1 MKKHFNEKQERFS
14 LRKLS
19 VGLVSATVAS
29 LFFATSIAAAPS
41 VSAQSINYTYVTEQ
55 ELTDAE
61 KELIIRDLPGL
72 AQATDATYYLVYRPV
87 GASKTPAVAN
97 TSSQSKNLPKTG
109 VIENAAM
116 AVAGLT
122 LLVLAVK
129 IGKKGKKELAGVIL
143 LAATGASFLAPTSSA
158 LTSHILAQFN
168 HAVERSA
175 GQALPAPADIEGY
188 VYVGYFKDS
197 RAVDELPAE
206 EKKPA
211 EETKPTEEVV
221 TEVPDTAPSHQVPAV
236 AITEKTISKTEVIA
250 FETQTVENP
259 ALAEGTEKIVQEGQ
273 NGERTITIKQTLV
286 DGQVLK
292 EEEVSSEITKTAT
305 PKIIEIGTK
314 KAEEPI
320 VTALPDTAPT
330 HEVPALAITE
340 EVTSHTESI
349 AFTTEEIYD
358 DTLPEGTRQTAQA
371 GQAGQKTIET
381 KQTFIGGVL
390 VQSEVVSE
398 TVSQAPVNQVVKIG
412 TKPITALPDTAP
424 THEVPAVVLTD
435 DTTTNTEAI
444 PFESQVIYDDTLAEG
459 TRNVD
464 QTGVAGVRTTVTKNY
479 YADGVLIKSEQVS
492 SSVTNSPVTEIVRLG
507 TKKAD
512 TVTTETESATKIIP
526 FEISYQDDATLP
538 VGEEKIITAGQ
549 NGLATVTTTY
559 TLVNGVRQTN
569 PTVTETVTTQ
579 PMPQVVARGTKTA
592 TPTPV
597 EGTET
602 VTETVDIAF
611 ETKTTETA
619 DLYVG
624 QEQVL
629 TEGKNGSK
637 EITTTYVTIDGVRQA
652 NPTVTEK
659 VTQEP
664 TTKEVLKGTKP
675 IEGTETDPERV
686 DIAFETKITE
696 TADLY
701 TDEEQVV
708 VEGKNGSKE
717 ITTTY
722 QTVKGVRQPNP
733 TVTEKVLVEPTTKE
747 VLKGT
752 KPIEGTESE
761 TETVEIPFEIKITE
775 TADLYTDEEQVVV
788 EGKVGS
794 KEITTTY
801 QTIKGVRQANPTVTE
816 KVLVKPTSK
825 EVLKGTKPIE
835 GTESYPAT
843 VDIPF
848 ETEYVD
854 DPTLLEGK
862 TKVVT
867 TGVNGSKTVT
877 RTYKTIKGVRQ
888 ENPTVTEEITK
899 QPVKQVIA
907 RGTKVEKVPQVVITN
922 LVENDDAKSATISYK
937 LTDETANFLRAVA
950 LLYDNTGALVREQA
964 ITDPNGQLTLENLDF
979 YTDYTVKTKI
989 FYTMAEQ
996 EQSSEQEA
1004 ILESMRQFDLVYK
1017 KIEIKD
1023 IDAVTVYRRK
1033 DGKYVGQ
1040 EFLEELPASANELFI
1055 KVTSDRFKEV
1065 YLPVS
1070 SVEETS
1076 LNGKAVFKLV
1086 SSFDQLVEDKNSQ
1099 YVANREFYIPKMA
1112 TDANTYTSFKALI
1125 DAMKA
1130 NSSGTFKLGAHLDA
1144 SEVPVGD
1151 VASYV
1156 QNFSGTLDGVND
1168 GYAFSIS
1175 NLKAPL
1181 FYNLGGKV
1189 QNLDIKNAHLQTST
1203 TNPLATI
1210 AVNANNASVTNVA
1223 VEASIKGPQ
1232 HVSGL
1237 IHSASNTVIKDVSF
1251 KGSLE
1256 TTGTGASLTG
1266 GILGNGM
1273 LSSVGNAKVDATI
1286 TIPGNVDQFVGGIVG
1301 RTMLAYDV
1309 PASVYNAYATGSI
1322 VTTGTEATIGGIA
1335 GSNQVAGPYA
1345 PHVGSLT
1352 NVVSSMTGPTSLVG
1366 LVVNPTGKVK
1376 NAASTT
1382 SDTLANVSIIS
1393 PEDAAAKVQA
1403 MGIQATL
1410 EDSTSLNLNP
1420 YSVNYLSLD
1429 KAQADHETAYYNME
1443 KILPFYNKELLVYYG
1458 NKIAVD
1464 DKLNKVRLL
1473 DVVPMKD
1480 TAFIADVHTEK
1491 ANINKIM
1498 LHYADG
1504 TVDYKTVS
1512 YLEDFKNNHVVEYT
1526 IAGTDLIYTPE
1537 SFLNDRSALVSDLVN
1552 SLSSVVLD
1560 SDAMKAVVNYPT
1572 KLDANRQT
1580 GTAKDF
1586 YFGESFDQV
1595 KANLESNVRKILVA
1609 SLNGQGQA
1617 SEAYIKEKITD
1628 NKEAFLLGLTYL
1640 NRWYDINYGD
1650 VNTKDLTIFE
1660 PDFFGNDAASALDM
1674 ILAIGNGG
1682 YDVLRAHNNVSTYA
1696 SAIGKQNKQ
1705 ASLFDMVEAY
1715 RKLFLPNLTDNEWFK
1730 QTTKA
1735 YIVESKSQVA
1745 EAAAKQENAA
1755 KHSKYALAVYDKIT
1769 NPTWEYRQML
1779 LPLLTLPQEDIFII
1793 SNMNTIAIG
1802 SYEHYVDDY
1811 KDPAKRDTVRQL
1823 VNKAADM
1830 QRDNADFW
1838 YKILDEENRD
1848 KLFRT
1853 VLNNEGFKMYGSD
1866 GQNIYRNLLA
1876 DVDAIQDYYGP
1887 INKWYAEGATKTA
1900 YANGKE
1906 TFYVIYNMLDNYG
1919 TTLYTH
1925 EMVHNQDGSTYLKGH
1940 GRRMG
1945 QGMELFADG
1954 LLQNVSSVDR
1964 TILGFNAVFTSDVAN
1979 RVHVGDPVARFNSEQ
1994 DFNEYFHN
2002 QFDVLYLLD
2011 YIEGMTVLEKPNS
2024 VKKDWFLKLENYYI
2038 QENGKDTH
2046 AGNKMTTL
2054 TEEDAAKL
2062 TTFDDLIN
2070 GSIIDRYGYQ
2080 SVKYNQ
2086 NLQRNGYYSV
2096 PMFAGNYSA
2105 LSNPNGSPGDF
2116 MFRRMAFELIAAK
2129 GYTDGFVPYTS
2140 NQLSDYAMSQNSIT
2154 YDNWNKKNTGL
2165 ITDKHVLDQ
2174 VFNGQYA
2181 SWEEFKK
2188 AMFMERVDKA
2198 KAGRLKPFTIQYELG
2213 VANSTKEVVISTYD
2227 DLQRL
2232 ISAAIDADIQNKSYG
2247 SDKSRLSTL
2256 KIKIYQA
2263 LMNATNDFRTSIFN
2277 P

>member
-1 MKKHFNEKQERFS
+1 MKKQFNEKQERFS

-72 AQATDATYYLVYRPV
+72 AQATDANYYLVYRPV
-87 GASKTPAVAN
+87 GASKPSTAVDTN
-97 TSSQSKNLPKTG
+97 SRLEILPKTG
-109 VIENAAM
+109 VMETGVM
-116 AVAGLT
+116 ALAGIS
-122 LLVLAVK
+122 LLVLAIK

-175 GQALPAPADIEGY
+175 GQALPAPAEIEGY

-197 RAVDELPAE
+197 RAE
-206 EKKPA
+206 EKLSTEAPKTPEKETVKDTT
-211 EETKPTEEVV
+211 EETV
-221 TEVPDTAPSHQVPAV
+221 TEVPNTAPSHQVP
-236 AITEKTISKTEVIA
+236 
-250 FETQTVENP
+250 TVEISEKIITKSEVLAFDTQIVENT

-273 NGERTITIKQTLV
+273 NGERTITIKQTFA
-286 DGQVLK
+286 DGQLLK
-292 EEEVSSEITKTAT
+292 EEEVSSEISKTVT

-314 KAEEPI
+314 KAEATI
-320 VTALPDTAPT
+320 VTEVPQTAPT
-330 HEVPALAITE
+330 HELPAVAITE
-340 EVTSHTESI
+340 EVSSHTESI
-349 AFTTEEIYD
+349 SFETEEVYD

-371 GQAGQKTIET
+371 GQAGQKTIAT

-398 TVSQAPVNQVVKIG
+398 MVSQAPVNQVVKIG

-435 DTTTNTEAI
+435 DTTTNTESI

-459 TRNVD
+459 TRNVE
-464 QTGVAGVRTTVTKNY
+464 QVGKAGVQTTVIKNF
-479 YADGVLIKSEQVS
+479 YADGVLLKSEQVS
-492 SSVTNSPVTEIVRLG
+492 SSVTSLPVTEIVRLG

-512 TVTTETESATKIIP
+512 VVTTETEQDTKVLP

-549 NGLATVTTTY
+549 NGLATITTTY
-559 TLVNGVRQTN
+559 TVIN
-569 PTVTETVTTQ
+569 
-579 PMPQVVARGTKTA
+579 
-592 TPTPV
+592 
-597 EGTET
+597 
-602 VTETVDIAF
+602 
-611 ETKTTETA
+611 
-619 DLYVG
+619 
-624 QEQVL
+624 
-629 TEGKNGSK
+629 
-637 EITTTYVTIDGVRQA
+637 GVRQA
-652 NPTVTEK
+652 NPTVTEL
-659 VTQEP
+659 VTTQP
-664 TTKEVLKGTKP
+664 VAQVVARGTKP
-675 IEGTETDPERV
+675 ASPTPVEGTEAVKETVEIP
-686 DIAFETKITE
+686 FETKVSE
-696 TADLY
+696 SADLY
-701 TDEEQVV
+701 TDEEKVV
-708 VEGKNGSKE
+708 VEGKDGSKE

-722 QTVKGVRQPNP
+722 QTIKDVRQPNP

-752 KPIEGTESE
+752 KPIEGTE
-761 TETVEIPFEIKITE
+761 TDKETVAIAFETKVSE
-775 TADLYTDEEQVVV
+775 SVDLYTDEEKVVV
-788 EGKVGS
+788 EGKDGS

-801 QTIKGVRQANPTVTE
+801 QTIKGVRQPNPTVSE
-816 KVLVKPTSK
+816 KVILEPTTK

-835 GTESYPAT
+835 GTEEDKET

-848 ETEYVD
+848 ETEYID

-862 TKVVT
+862 TKEVT
-867 TGVNGSKTVT
+867 KGVNGSKTIT
-877 RTYKTIKGVRQ
+877 TTYKTIKGVRQ
-888 ENPTVTEEITK
+888 ENPTVTEEITE
-899 QPVKQVIA
+899 QPVNEVIA
-907 RGTKVEKVPQVVITN
+907 RGTKVEKVPQVIITD

-950 LLYDNTGALVREQA
+950 LLYDNTGALVKEQA
-964 ITDPNGQLTLENLDF
+964 IDDPNGQLTLENLDF

-989 FYTMAEQ
+989 FYTMVEQ

-1070 SVEETS
+1070 SVEETT
-1076 LNGKAVFKLV
+1076 LDGKTVFKLV

-1099 YVANREFYIPKMA
+1099 YVANREFYIPKMT

-1130 NSSGTFKLGAHLDA
+1130 NPGGTFKLGSHLDA

-1156 QNFSGTLDGVND
+1156 QNFSGSLDGVND

-1189 QNLDIKNAHLQTST
+1189 QNLDIKNANLSTST

-1210 AVNANNASVTNVA
+1210 AVNANNALVTNVA
-1223 VEASIKGPQ
+1223 VEANLKGPQ
-1232 HVSGL
+1232 NVSGL
-1237 IHSASNTVIKDVSF
+1237 VHSATNTTIKDVSF
-1251 KGSLE
+1251 KGSIEL
-1256 TTGTGASLTG
+1256 TGTAASLTG
-1266 GILGNGM
+1266 GILGNGTM
-1273 LSSVGNAKVDATI
+1273 ASVGNAKVDATI
-1286 TIPGNVDQFVGGIVG
+1286 TLPGTENQVAGGIVG
-1301 RTMLAYDV
+1301 RTMLVYDV
-1309 PASVYNAYATGSI
+1309 PGSVYNSYATGSI
-1322 VTTGTEATIGGIA
+1322 VTTETGGIVGGIA
-1335 GSNQVAGPYA
+1335 GANQVTGAYA
-1345 PHVGSLT
+1345 PYSG
-1352 NVVSSMTGPTSLVG
+1352 NVNNVISDMTGATSIIG
-1366 LVVNPTGKVK
+1366 QPANPTGKIK
-1376 NAASTT
+1376 DGFTTT
-1382 SDTLANVSIIS
+1382 SDTLGNVKAITN
-1393 PEDAAAKVQA
+1393 EEAQAKVQA

-1410 EDSTSLNLNP
+1410 EDSKPLNLNP
-1420 YSVNYLSLD
+1420 YSVNYLTLD

-1458 NKIAVD
+1458 NKIATD
-1464 DKLNKVRLL
+1464 DKLNRVRLL

-1491 ANINKIM
+1491 ANINRIM

-1504 TVDYKTVS
+1504 TVDYKAVS

-1537 SFLNDRSALVSDLVN
+1537 SFLNDRSSLVNDLVS
-1552 SLSSVVLD
+1552 SLSTVVLD

-1617 SEAYIKEKITD
+1617 AEDYIKEKITN
-1628 NKEAFLLGLTYL
+1628 NKDAFLLGLTYL

-1650 VNTKDLTIFE
+1650 VNTKELTIFE

-1682 YDVLRAHNNVSTYA
+1682 YEVLRAHNNVSTYA
-1696 SAIGKQNKQ
+1696 AAIGKQNNK

-1715 RKLFLPNLTDNEWFK
+1715 RKLFLPNLSDNDWFK

-1745 EAAAKQENAA
+1745 EAAAKQESAE

-1769 NPTWEYRQML
+1769 NPAWEYRQML

-1793 SNMNTIAIG
+1793 SNMNTLAVG

-1811 KDPAKRDTVRQL
+1811 KDPVKRDSVRQL
-1823 VNKAADM
+1823 VDKAAEM

-1853 VLNNEGFKMYGSD
+1853 VLNNEGFLMNGPD
-1866 GQNIYRNLLA
+1866 GQKVYRNLLA

-1887 INKWYAEGATKTA
+1887 INKWYAEGGTKTA

-1906 TFYVIYNMLDNYG
+1906 TFYVLYNMLDNYG

-1925 EMVHNQDGSTYLKGH
+1925 EMVHNQDGSTYLKGY

-1945 QGMELFADG
+1945 QGMEVYADG

-1964 TILGFNAVFTSDVAN
+1964 TILGFNAVFNSDAAN
-1979 RVHVGDPVARFNSEQ
+1979 RVHVGDPTARFNSEA
-1994 DFNEYFHN
+1994 DFNQYFHN

-2011 YIEGMTVLEKPNS
+2011 YIEGMTVLEKPNT

-2046 AGNKMTTL
+2046 AGNRMTTL

-2080 SVKYNQ
+2080 SAKYDQ

-2129 GYTDGFVPYTS
+2129 GYTDGFIPYAS
-2140 NQLSDYAMSQNSIT
+2140 NQLSDYAMNQNSIT
-2154 YDNWNKKNTGL
+2154 YDTWNKKNTGL
-2165 ITDKHVLDQ
+2165 ITDKHVFDQ

-2198 KAGRLKPFTIQYELG
+2198 QAGKLKPFTIQYELG
-2213 VANSTKEVVISTYD
+2213 VANSTKEVSIASYD

-2232 ISAAIDADIQNKSYG
+2232 IREAIDADIQNKSYG

-2263 LMNATNDFRTSIFN
+2263 LMQSTNDFRTSIFN

>member
-1 MKKHFNEKQERFS
+1 MEKYIFKGIREIMKKQFNEKQERFS

-97 TSSQSKNLPKTG
+97 ITSQSKNLPKTG

-129 IGKKGKKELAGVIL
+129 IGKKGKKELAGVII

-206 EKKPA
+206 EKKP
-211 EETKPTEEVV
+211 TEEVV
-221 TEVPDTAPSHQVPAV
+221 TEVPDTAPSHQVPTAE
-236 AITEKTISKTEVIA
+236 ITEKTITKTEVIA

-273 NGERTITIKQTLV
+273 KGERTITIKQTLV

-292 EEEVSSEITKTAT
+292 EEEVSSEITKTVT

-320 VTALPDTAPT
+320 VTDVPDTAPS
-330 HEVPALAITE
+330 HEVPALAVTE
-340 EVTSHTESI
+340 EVTSHSESI

-412 TKPITALPDTAP
+412 TKPVTALPDTAP

-435 DTTTNTEAI
+435 DTTTNTESI

-512 TVTTETESATKIIP
+512 TVTTETESATKVIP

-559 TLVNGVRQTN
+559 TLIN
-569 PTVTETVTTQ
+569 
-579 PMPQVVARGTKTA
+579 
-592 TPTPV
+592 
-597 EGTET
+597 
-602 VTETVDIAF
+602 
-611 ETKTTETA
+611 
-619 DLYVG
+619 
-624 QEQVL
+624 
-629 TEGKNGSK
+629 
-637 EITTTYVTIDGVRQA
+637 
-652 NPTVTEK
+652 
-659 VTQEP
+659 
-664 TTKEVLKGTKP
+664 
-675 IEGTETDPERV
+675 
-686 DIAFETKITE
+686 
-696 TADLY
+696 
-701 TDEEQVV
+701 
-708 VEGKNGSKE
+708 
-717 ITTTY
+717 
-722 QTVKGVRQPNP
+722 
-733 TVTEKVLVEPTTKE
+733 
-747 VLKGT
+747 
-752 KPIEGTESE
+752 
-761 TETVEIPFEIKITE
+761 
-775 TADLYTDEEQVVV
+775 
-788 EGKVGS
+788 
-794 KEITTTY
+794 
-801 QTIKGVRQANPTVTE
+801 
-816 KVLVKPTSK
+816 
-825 EVLKGTKPIE
+825 
-835 GTESYPAT
+835 
-843 VDIPF
+843 
-848 ETEYVD
+848 
-854 DPTLLEGK
+854 
-862 TKVVT
+862 
-867 TGVNGSKTVT
+867 
-877 RTYKTIKGVRQ
+877 GVRQ
-888 ENPTVTEEITK
+888 ENPTVTEEITL

-922 LVENDDAKSATISYK
+922 LVENEDAKSATISYK
-937 LTDETANFLRAVA
+937 LTDETANFHRAVA
-950 LLYDNTGALVREQA
+950 LLYDNTGALVKEEA

-989 FYTMAEQ
+989 SYTMAEQ

-1070 SVEETS
+1070 SVEETT

-1130 NSSGTFKLGAHLDA
+1130 NSKGTFKLGAHLDA

-1156 QNFSGTLDGVND
+1156 QNFSGSLDGLND

-1223 VEASIKGPQ
+1223 VEASLKGP
-1232 HVSGL
+1232 HNVSGL
-1237 IHSASNTVIKDVSF
+1237 VHSASNTTIKDVSF
-1251 KGSLE
+1251 KGSIE
-1256 TTGTGASLTG
+1256 TTGSGGSLTG

-1273 LSSVGNAKVDATI
+1273 MSSVGNAKVDATI
-1286 TIPGNVDQFVGGIVG
+1286 TIPGNANQFAGGIVG
-1301 RTMLAYDV
+1301 RTMLVYDV
-1309 PASVYNAYATGSI
+1309 PGSVYNAYATGSI

-1393 PEDAAAKVQA
+1393 QEDAAAKVQA

-1491 ANINKIM
+1491 ATINKIM

-1735 YIVESKSQVA
+1735 YVVESKSQVA
-1745 EAAAKQENAA
+1745 EAAAKQDAA
-1755 KHSKYALAVYDKIT
+1755 EKHSKYALAVYDKIT

-1793 SNMNTIAIG
+1793 SNMNTLAIG

-1811 KDPAKRDTVRQL
+1811 KDPAKRDSVRQL
-1823 VNKAADM
+1823 VDKAAIM

-1853 VLNNEGFKMYGSD
+1853 VLNNEGFKMYGPD
-1866 GQNIYRNLLA
+1866 GQAIYRNLLA

-1925 EMVHNQDGSTYLKGH
+1925 EMVHNQDGSIYLHGY

-1979 RVHVGDPVARFNSEQ
+1979 RVHIGDPVARFNSEA

-2011 YIEGMTVLEKPNS
+2011 YIEGMTVLEKPS
-2024 VKKDWFLKLENYYI
+2024 SLKKDWFLKLENYYI
-2038 QENGKDTH
+2038 QENGKNTH
-2046 AGNKMTTL
+2046 AGNRMTTL
-2054 TEEDAAKL
+2054 TEEEAAKL

-2080 SVKYNQ
+2080 SVKYNTD
-2086 NLQRNGYYSV
+2086 LQRNGYYSV

-2174 VFNGQYA
+2174 VFNGQYT

-2188 AMFMERVDKA
+2188 AMFMERVEKA
-2198 KAGRLKPFTIQYELG
+2198 QAGKLKPFTIQYELG

>member
-1 MKKHFNEKQERFS
+1 MKKNFSEKQERFAF
-14 LRKLS
+14 RKLS

-29 LFFATSIAAAPS
+29 LFFAGSIAAAPS

-72 AQATDATYYLVYRPV
+72 AQATDANYYLVYRPLE
-87 GASKTPAVAN
+87 ASKVTTTN
-97 TSSQSKNLPKTG
+97 QSNAKLLPKTG
-109 VIENAAM
+109 VFENSALAL
-116 AVAGLT
+116 AGLS
-122 LLVLAVK
+122 LLVVAVK
-129 IGKKGKKELAGVIL
+129 LGKKGKKELAGVII
-143 LAATGASFLAPTSSA
+143 LAATGASFLAPTGSA

-175 GQALPAPADIEGY
+175 GQALPAPAEIEGY

-197 RAVDELPAE
+197 KAVEELPAGE
-206 EKKPA
+206 EKPVVS
-211 EETKPTEEVV
+211 EKPTDNGNQGIV
-221 TEVPDTAPSHQVPAV
+221 TEVPNTAPSHELPA
-236 AITEKTISKTEVIA
+236 ANITEKTLTKTEVIA

-292 EEEVSSEITKTAT
+292 EEEISSEITKTAT
-305 PKIIEIGTK
+305 PKIIEVGTK
-314 KAEEPI
+314 KAEDSAI
-320 VTALPDTAPT
+320 TVVPDTAPT
-330 HEVPALAITE
+330 HEVPALEVTE
-340 EVTSHTESI
+340 KVTSHTESI
-349 AFTTEEIYD
+349 AFATEEVYD
-358 DTLPEGTRQTAQA
+358 ETLPDGTRLTVQA
-371 GQAGQKTIET
+371 GQAGQKIIET
-381 KQTFIGGVL
+381 KQTFIGEVL
-390 VQSEVVSE
+390 VKSEVVSE
-398 TVSQAPVNQVVKIG
+398 AVSQAPVNQIVKIG
-412 TKPITALPDTAP
+412 TKPITAVPDTAP
-424 THEVPAVVLTD
+424 THEVPEVTLTE
-435 DTTTNTEAI
+435 DTTTNTESI
-444 PFESQVIYDDTLAEG
+444 PFESQVVYDDTLAEG

-492 SSVTNSPVTEIVRLG
+492 SSVTSSPVTEIVRIG

-512 TVTTETESATKIIP
+512 TVTTETESATKVIP

-559 TLVNGVRQTN
+559 TLVNGVRQAN

-579 PMPQVVARGTKTA
+579 PVTQVVARGTKTV

-602 VTETVDIAF
+602 VTETVEIPF
-611 ETKTTETA
+611 ETKTTDSS

-624 QEQVL
+624 QEQVVM
-629 TEGKNGSK
+629 EGKNGSK

-675 IEGTETDPERV
+675 IEGTESETETVEIP
-686 DIAFETKITE
+686 FETKITE

-722 QTVKGVRQPNP
+722 QTVKGVRQANP
-733 TVTEKVLVEPTTKE
+733 TVTEKVLEEPTTKE

-761 TETVEIPFEIKITE
+761 TETV
-775 TADLYTDEEQVVV
+775 
-788 EGKVGS
+788 
-794 KEITTTY
+794 
-801 QTIKGVRQANPTVTE
+801 
-816 KVLVKPTSK
+816 
-825 EVLKGTKPIE
+825 
-835 GTESYPAT
+835 
-843 VDIPF
+843 DIAF

-877 RTYKTIKGVRQ
+877 TTYKTIKGVRQ

-907 RGTKVEKVPQVVITN
+907 RGTKVEKVPQVIITD

-950 LLYDNTGALVREQA
+950 LLYDNTGALVQEQA
-964 ITDPNGQLTLENLDF
+964 ITDPNGKLTLENLDF

-1004 ILESMRQFDLVYK
+1004 ILESMRKFDLVYK

-1033 DGKYVGQ
+1033 NGSYIGQ
-1040 EFLEELPASANELFI
+1040 EFLEELPTSTDELFI

-1070 SVEETS
+1070 SIEETS

-1086 SSFDQLVEDKNSQ
+1086 SSFDELVQDKNAQ

-1130 NSSGTFKLGAHLDA
+1130 NPSGTFKLGAHLDA

-1151 VASYV
+1151 IPSYV
-1156 QNFSGTLDGVND
+1156 TGFSGTLDGLND

-1181 FYNLGGKV
+1181 FFNLSGKV
-1189 QNLDIKNAHLQTST
+1189 QNLDIKNASLNTTSK
-1203 TNPLATI
+1203 NPLATI
-1210 AVNANNASVTNVA
+1210 AINANGATITNVA
-1223 VEASIKGPQ
+1223 VEASLKGPQ

-1237 IHSASNTVIKDVSF
+1237 VHSATNSTIKDVSF
-1251 KGSLE
+1251 KGSIE
-1256 TTGTGASLTG
+1256 VTGTDASLTG
-1266 GILGNGM
+1266 GILGNGTM
-1273 LSSVGNAKVDATI
+1273 ASVGNAKVDATI
-1286 TIPGNVDQFVGGIVG
+1286 TLPGTENQVAGGIVG
-1301 RTMLAYDV
+1301 RTMLVYDV
-1309 PASVYNAYATGSI
+1309 PGSVYNSYATGSI
-1322 VTTGTEATIGGIA
+1322 VTTESAAIVGGIA
-1335 GSNQVAGPYA
+1335 GANQVTGAYA
-1345 PHVGSLT
+1345 PYSGNVNNVISDMTGTTSIIGQPANPNGKIKDGFTTTSDSLT
-1352 NVVSSMTGPTSLVG
+1352 NVTVITDEE
-1366 LVVNPTGKVK
+1366 
-1376 NAASTT
+1376 AQ
-1382 SDTLANVSIIS
+1382 
-1393 PEDAAAKVQA
+1393 AKVEA
-1403 MGIQATL
+1403 MAIQATID
-1410 EDSTSLNLNP
+1410 DSVPLNLNN
-1420 YSVNYLSLD
+1420 YSVDYLTLD
-1429 KAQADHETAYYNME
+1429 KAQADHEIAYYNME

-1458 NKIAVD
+1458 NKIATD

-1480 TAFIADVHTEK
+1480 KAVVADVYAEK

-1526 IAGTDLIYTPE
+1526 ISGTDLIYTPE
-1537 SFLNDRSALVSDLVN
+1537 SFLNDRSALVNDLVS
-1552 SLSSVVLD
+1552 SLSTVVLD
-1560 SDAMKAVVNYPT
+1560 SDAMKAIINYPT
-1572 KLDANRQT
+1572 KLNADTQT

-1595 KANLESNVRKILVA
+1595 MANLESNVRKILVA
-1609 SLNGQGQA
+1609 SLNGQGKA
-1617 SEAYIKEKITD
+1617 SEDYIKEKITN
-1628 NKEAFLLGLTYL
+1628 NKEAFVLGLTYL
-1640 NRWYDINYGD
+1640 NRWYDIDFGEM
-1650 VNTKDLTIFE
+1650 NTKDLTIFE

-1682 YDVLRAHNNVSTYA
+1682 YDVLRAHNNVTTFA
-1696 SAIGKQNKQ
+1696 SIIGKQNKQ
-1705 ASLFDMVEAY
+1705 TKLFDMLEDY
-1715 RKLFLPNLTDNEWFK
+1715 RQLFLPEMTNNEWFK

-1735 YIVESKSQVA
+1735 YVVEGKSLIPEV
-1745 EAAAKQENAA
+1745 AAKQETTDTY
-1755 KHSKYALAVYDKIT
+1755 SKYNVGAYSKIVNDAVS
-1769 NPTWEYRQML
+1769 NPTWKYNHML
-1779 LPLLTLPQEDIFII
+1779 LPLLTLPQENIFII
-1793 SNMNTIAIG
+1793 TNMNTIAIG

-1811 KDPAKRDTVRQL
+1811 STVENRDKVRQMVDL
-1823 VNKAADM
+1823 AAER

-1838 YKILDEENRD
+1838 YKMLDETNRD
-1848 KLFRT
+1848 KLFRS
-1853 VLNNEGFKMYGSD
+1853 VLNNEGYMMYGPD
-1866 GQNIYRNLLA
+1866 GTKSYRNLTA
-1876 DVDAIQDYYGP
+1876 DVDAIQDFYGP
-1887 INKWYAEGATKTA
+1887 INKWYREHPSIKTA
-1900 YANGKE
+1900 FADGSE
-1906 TFYVIYNMLDNYG
+1906 TYYITYDMLSDYG
-1919 TTLYTH
+1919 TALYTH
-1925 EMVHNQDGSTYLKGH
+1925 EMVHNQDGDIYLKGY
-1940 GRRMG
+1940 GRRIG
-1945 QGMELFADG
+1945 QGNELYAQG
-1954 LLQNVSSVDR
+1954 LLQNVFNV
-1964 TILGFNAVFTSDVAN
+1964 TEMNLGFNAVYNSDDAN
-1979 RVHVGDPVARFNSEQ
+1979 HVHVGDPVARFNSEA
-1994 DFNEYFHN
+1994 DFNEYYHN

-2011 YIEGMTVLEKPNS
+2011 YLEGTNILAQS
-2024 VKKDWFLKLENYYI
+2024 DAAKKAWLRKIENYYV
-2038 QENGKDTH
+2038 QNNGVDTH
-2046 AGNKMTTL
+2046 AGNSARAL
-2054 TEEDAAKL
+2054 TDDEVASLK
-2062 TTFDDLIN
+2062 TFSDLIDQ
-2070 GSIIDRYGYQ
+2070 SIIVQRQYVNNTANTSRKWDRNSY
-2080 SVKYNQ
+2080 V
-2086 NLQRNGYYSV
+2086 SV
-2096 PMFAGNYSA
+2096 PMFAANFSA
-2105 LSNPNGSPGDF
+2105 LSNSKGSPGDI

-2129 GYTDGFVPYTS
+2129 GYTDGFVPYAS
-2140 NQLSDYAMSQNSIT
+2140 GQLSDLAMEKGSII
-2154 YDNWNKKNTGL
+2154 YDTWNKKDTGL
-2165 ITDKHVLDQ
+2165 ITDDHVLEY
-2174 VFNGQYA
+2174 VFQGQYA
-2181 SWEEFKK
+2181 TWADFKK
-2188 AMFMERVDKA
+2188 AMFTERLEKA
-2198 KAGRLKPFTIQYELG
+2198 AAGQLKPFTMQYELG
-2213 VANSTKEVVISTYD
+2213 VADSTKEVTVTSFEQ
-2227 DLQRL
+2227 LQTL
-2232 ISAAIDADIQNKSYG
+2232 MKEAMEADIKANSLNLNN
-2247 SDKSRLSTL
+2247 SRVHAL
-2256 KIKIYQA
+2256 KVKVYQA
-2263 LMNATNDFRTSIFN
+2263 LMNSTNDFRTSIFN
-2277 P
+2277 

>member
-1 MKKHFNEKQERFS
+1 MKNIFGEKRQRFGF
-14 LRKLS
+14 RKLS
-19 VGLVSATVAS
+19 IGLVSAAVAS
-29 LFFATSIAAAPS
+29 LFFASSVAAAPS
-41 VSAQSINYTYVTEQ
+41 ASAQSINYSYVTEQ

-61 KELIIRDLPGL
+61 KELIIRDLPSL
-72 AQATDATYYLVYRPV
+72 AQETDANYYLIYRPAT
-87 GASKTPAVAN
+87 GTASTPSTSTSQVLPN
-97 TSSQSKNLPKTG
+97 TGSVETG
-109 VIENAAM
+109 LL
-116 AVAGLT
+116 VAGGVS
-122 LLVLAVK
+122 LLLLAVRF
-129 IGKKGKKELAGVIL
+129 GKKGKKELAGVIL
-143 LAATGASFLAPTSSA
+143 LTATGASFLGPTSSA
-158 LTSHILAQFN
+158 LTSQILAQYN
-168 HAVERSA
+168 HALEISA
-175 GQALPAPADIEGY
+175 GQALPAPAEIDGY
-188 VYVGYFKDS
+188 VYVGYLKDS
-197 RAVDELPAE
+197 KAIEQTTSEGIRT
-206 EKKPA
+206 
-211 EETKPTEEVV
+211 ETIVN
-221 TEVPDTAPSHQVPAV
+221 
-236 AITEKTISKTEVIA
+236 KTEAIP
-250 FETQTVENP
+250 FEIQTVENP
-259 ALAEGTEKIVQEGQ
+259 QLSAGTERVVQEGQDGERTVTIKQVYSKGQIISEEEISSTVTKTVVPKIVEVGTKQATNDIVTEVSDTVPSHELPTLQITEEASTYTESIPFETQEVADDTLLEGTRQIVQEG
-273 NGERTITIKQTLV
+273 K
-286 DGQVLK
+286 
-292 EEEVSSEITKTAT
+292 
-305 PKIIEIGTK
+305 
-314 KAEEPI
+314 
-320 VTALPDTAPT
+320 
-330 HEVPALAITE
+330 
-340 EVTSHTESI
+340 
-349 AFTTEEIYD
+349 
-358 DTLPEGTRQTAQA
+358 
-371 GQAGQKTIET
+371 AGQKTIET
-381 KQTFIGGVL
+381 KKTYIDGIL
-390 VQSEVVSE
+390 VKTETVSE
-398 TVSQAPVNQVVKIG
+398 TINQPAAPQIIHVG
-412 TKPITALPDTAP
+412 TKPVTSVPDSAP
-424 THEVPAVVLTD
+424 SHEVPTISLTEE
-435 DTTTNTEAI
+435 TLTHTEAI
-444 PFESQVIYDDTLAEG
+444 AFDVQEIYDANLAEG
-459 TRNVD
+459 SREVE
-464 QTGVAGVRTTVTKNY
+464 QKGQAGVRTIETKNY

-492 SSVTNSPVTEIVRLG
+492 DVVTKEPVTEVVRVG
-507 TKKAD
+507 TKTTD
-512 TVTTETESATKIIP
+512 VIGSETIVTTEELP
-526 FEISYQDDATLP
+526 FETTVTETEELY
-538 VGEEKIITAGQ
+538 VGEEKFITEGKV
-549 NGLATVTTTY
+549 GSKEVTTTY
-559 TLVNGVRQTN
+559 QTINGVRQ
-569 PTVTETVTTQ
+569 P
-579 PMPQVVARGTKTA
+579 A
-592 TPTPV
+592 
-597 EGTET
+597 
-602 VTETVDIAF
+602 
-611 ETKTTETA
+611 
-619 DLYVG
+619 
-624 QEQVL
+624 
-629 TEGKNGSK
+629 
-637 EITTTYVTIDGVRQA
+637 
-652 NPTVTEK
+652 PTVTEK
-659 VTQEP
+659 VLEEP

-675 IEGTETDPERV
+675 IEGTET
-686 DIAFETKITE
+686 ET
-696 TADLY
+696 D
-701 TDEEQVV
+701 QV
-708 VEGKNGSKE
+708 E
-717 ITTTY
+717 IT
-722 QTVKGVRQPNP
+722 
-733 TVTEKVLVEPTTKE
+733 
-747 VLKGT
+747 
-752 KPIEGTESE
+752 
-761 TETVEIPFEIKITE
+761 
-775 TADLYTDEEQVVV
+775 
-788 EGKVGS
+788 
-794 KEITTTY
+794 
-801 QTIKGVRQANPTVTE
+801 
-816 KVLVKPTSK
+816 
-825 EVLKGTKPIE
+825 
-835 GTESYPAT
+835 
-843 VDIPF
+843 F

-867 TGVNGSKTVT
+867 AGVNGSKTVT
-877 RTYKTIKGVRQ
+877 TTYQTIKGVRQ

-907 RGTKVEKVPQVVITN
+907 RGTKVEKVPQVIITD

-937 LTDETANFLRAVA
+937 LTDETSNFLRAVA
-950 LLYDNTGALVREQA
+950 LLYDNTGALVQEQA

-989 FYTMAEQ
+989 FYTTAEQ

-1004 ILESMRQFDLVYK
+1004 ILESMRKFDLVYK

-1033 DGKYVGQ
+1033 NGSYIGQ
-1040 EFLEELPASANELFI
+1040 EFLEELPTSTDELFI

-1070 SVEETS
+1070 SIEETT

-1086 SSFDQLVEDKNSQ
+1086 SSFDELVQDKDAQ

-1130 NSSGTFKLGAHLDA
+1130 NPSGTFKLGAHLDA

-1156 QNFSGTLDGVND
+1156 TNFSGTLDGLNG

-1181 FYNLGGKV
+1181 FFNLGGKV
-1189 QNLDIKNAHLQTST
+1189 QNLDIKSASLNTSSK
-1203 TNPLATI
+1203 NPLATI
-1210 AVNANNASVTNVA
+1210 AINANGATITNVA

-1232 HVSGL
+1232 NVSGL
-1237 IHSASNTVIKDVSF
+1237 VHSATNSTIKDVSF
-1251 KGSLE
+1251 KGSIE
-1256 TTGTGASLTG
+1256 VTGTDASLTG
-1266 GILGNGM
+1266 GILGNGTM
-1273 LSSVGNAKVDATI
+1273 ASVGNAKVDATI
-1286 TIPGNVDQFVGGIVG
+1286 TLPGTENQVAGGIVG
-1301 RTMLAYDV
+1301 RTMLVYDV
-1309 PASVYNAYATGSI
+1309 PGSVYHSYATGSI
-1322 VTTGTEATIGGIA
+1322 VTNGTEATIGGIA
-1335 GSNQVAGPYA
+1335 GSNQVTGDFA
-1345 PHVGSLT
+1345 PHVGNLT
-1352 NVVSSMTGPTSLVG
+1352 NVVSTMNGPTSLVG
-1366 LVVNPTGKVK
+1366 LVVNPTGKIK
-1376 NAASTT
+1376 DGFTTT
-1382 SDTLANVSIIS
+1382 SDSLSNVTVITD
-1393 PEDAAAKVQA
+1393 EEAQVKVEA
-1403 MGIQATL
+1403 MAIQATI
-1410 EDSTSLNLNP
+1410 EDSVPLNLNH
-1420 YSVNYLSLD
+1420 YSVDYLTLD

-1458 NKIAVD
+1458 NKVATD

-1504 TVDYKTVS
+1504 TVDYKAVS

-1537 SFLNDRSALVSDLVN
+1537 SFLNDRSSLVNDLVS
-1552 SLSSVVLD
+1552 SLSTVVLD

-1640 NRWYDINYGD
+1640 NRWYDINFGEM
-1650 VNTKDLTIFE
+1650 NTKDLTIFE

-1696 SAIGKQNKQ
+1696 AAIGKQNNK

-1715 RKLFLPNLTDNEWFK
+1715 RKLFLPNLSDNDWFK

-1745 EAAAKQENAA
+1745 EAAAKQDSAE

-1769 NPTWEYRQML
+1769 NPAWEYRQML

-1793 SNMNTIAIG
+1793 SNMNTLAVG

-1811 KDPAKRDTVRQL
+1811 KEPAKRDSVRQL
-1823 VNKAADM
+1823 VDKAAEM

-1853 VLNNEGFKMYGSD
+1853 VLNNEGFLMNGPD
-1866 GQNIYRNLLA
+1866 GQKVYRNLLA

-1887 INKWYAEGATKTA
+1887 INKWYAEGGTKTA

-1906 TFYVIYNMLDNYG
+1906 TFYVLYNMLDNYG

-1925 EMVHNQDGSTYLKGH
+1925 EMVHNQDGSTYLKGY

-1945 QGMELFADG
+1945 QGMEVYADG

-1964 TILGFNAVFTSDVAN
+1964 TILGFNAVFNSDAAN
-1979 RVHVGDPVARFNSEQ
+1979 RVHVGDPTVRFNSEA
-1994 DFNEYFHN
+1994 DFNQYFHN

-2011 YIEGMTVLEKPNS
+2011 YIEGMTVLEKPNT

-2046 AGNKMTTL
+2046 AGNRMATL

-2080 SVKYNQ
+2080 SAKYDQ

-2116 MFRRMAFELIAAK
+2116 MFRRMVFELIAAK
-2129 GYTDGFVPYTS
+2129 GYTDGFIPYAS

-2154 YDNWNKKNTGL
+2154 YDTWNKKNTGL
-2165 ITDKHVLDQ
+2165 ITDKHVFDQ

-2181 SWEEFKK
+2181 SWEDFKK
-2188 AMFMERVDKA
+2188 AMFMERVNKA
-2198 KAGRLKPFTIQYELG
+2198 RAGKLKPFTIQYELG
-2213 VANSTKEVVISTYD
+2213 VANSTKEVSIASYD

-2232 ISAAIDADIQNKSYG
+2232 IREAIDADIQNKSYG

-2263 LMNATNDFRTSIFN
+2263 LMNSTNDFRISIFN